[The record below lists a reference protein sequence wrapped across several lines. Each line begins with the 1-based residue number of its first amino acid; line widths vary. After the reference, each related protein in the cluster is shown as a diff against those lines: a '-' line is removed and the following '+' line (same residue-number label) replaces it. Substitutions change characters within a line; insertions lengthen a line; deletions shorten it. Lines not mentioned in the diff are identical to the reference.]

1 MPNYWHPS
9 SNLKVSLAMSADEP
23 IQSLPQQQFVAVL
36 GDEMGGIKIP
46 TRPAILAAITREL
59 HAAAPNYAMLEGT
72 IALDVSLSGAL
83 VKIANSALFGSYGSV
98 RTIKGALQRLG
109 LGLVA
114 NTIAALALR
123 NTFAHVPNLERF
135 WDSSARIAQL
145 SAWLA
150 PRFVIEGRKV
160 RADEAYTFGLFRD
173 CGIPVLMSFYSTYFD
188 VLKAANEDSSR
199 AFTAV
204 EEEDIGIDH
213 TIIGSMLIKE
223 WELPAEF
230 GSAIEIHHNVGVLNN
245 PDAASISDLSRY
257 LVAIAQLAEFLF
269 QRITGLNKTCE
280 WEKLGKACC
289 AILCIHDEDIERM
302 IEDSS
307 LRAVCAQPII

>member
-1 MPNYWHPS
+1 
-9 SNLKVSLAMSADEP
+9 MSPDEP
-23 IQSLPQQQFVAVL
+23 IENLPQQQFVAVL
-36 GDEMGGIKIP
+36 GTEIGGIKIP
-46 TRPAILAAITREL
+46 TRPAILSAIIREL
-59 HAAAPNYAMLEGT
+59 HATAPNYAMLEAT

-83 VKIANSALFGSYGSV
+83 VKIANSALFGSYGHV
-98 RTIKGALQRLG
+98 RTISGALQRLG
-109 LGLVA
+109 LGLVTNA
-114 NTIAALALR
+114 IAALALR

-135 WDSSARIAQL
+135 WDSSARIAQV

-150 PRFVIEGRKV
+150 PRLVIPDRKI

-173 CGIPVLMSFYSTYFD
+173 CGIPVLMAFYSTYYA
-188 VLKAANEDSSR
+188 VLKAANADSSR
-199 AFTAV
+199 AFTEI

-230 GSAIEIHHNVGVLNN
+230 GSAIEIHHNVALLEN
-245 PDAASISDLSRY
+245 PDLANAPDSSRV

-269 QRITGLNKTCE
+269 QRVTGLNKTCE
-280 WEKLGKACC
+280 WEKLGKACS
-289 AILCIHDEDIERM
+289 AILCIDEEDIERM

-307 LRAVCAQPII
+307 LRAVCAQPIL